1 MIDPKAIFDSF
12 PQLATERFVLREIRP
27 SDAPAVFACFADD
40 AVTRYYDQPT
50 YTDIK
55 QAEDLILHMRHS
67 YRDRRSIRWGIAR
80 RSDDL
85 LLGTCGYMGWDRRS
99 RKCSLGYELAQAYWR
114 QGVMREVLTAVLPC
128 GFEQMNLNRIE
139 AEVIPGNI
147 ASEQLLQKLGFQR
160 EGLMRQSAYFKEA
173 FYDLQLFALLKEERA

>member
-1 MIDPKAIFDSF
+1 MIDPEAIFDSF
-12 PQLATERFVLREIRP
+12 PQLETERFVLREIRP

-114 QGVMREVLTAVLPC
+114 QGVMREVLTAVLPF